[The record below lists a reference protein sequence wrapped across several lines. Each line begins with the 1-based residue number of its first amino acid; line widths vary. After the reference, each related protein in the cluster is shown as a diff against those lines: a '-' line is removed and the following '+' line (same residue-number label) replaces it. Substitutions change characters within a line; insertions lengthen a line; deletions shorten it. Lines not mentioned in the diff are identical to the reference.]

1 MTDPIGPAIEAAL
14 FPIPNLVAFPG
25 TIIPLHVFEPRYRQL
40 VKDSLESQRMIGVCH
55 TRKTIREAPTNQTT
69 SEMLSSN
76 QATYQPQEVFSAG
89 PCKLIDTTPDGR
101 LLAEI
106 HVEQRLVIKTE
117 RQTLPYR
124 IVVCESINDN
134 IVEDADK
141 SKHEAELSA
150 ELQKDIIAAL
160 HPMIARQNQDA
171 ADSLLNPTWSSTDF
185 SFGVFQY
192 LRLDPDLMQLILE
205 CRSTVE
211 RLSTIWQAIQQGP
224 AE

>member
-1 MTDPIGPAIEAAL
+1 MDDVSNTTLEAAL

-25 TIIPLHVFEPRYRQL
+25 TVIPLHVFEPRYRQL
-40 VKDSLESQRMIGVCH
+40 IKDSLESQRMIGVCH
-55 TRKTIREAPTNQTT
+55 TRKTIRDAPKNQTA

-106 HVEQRLVIKTE
+106 HVEKRLMIKAE

-124 IVVCESINDN
+124 IVTCEQIDDDDEIN
-134 IVEDADK
+134 AD
-141 SKHEAELSA
+141 SA
-150 ELQKDIIAAL
+150 QLQKDIIAAL
-160 HPMIARQNQDA
+160 HPMIAKQSRQA
-171 ADSLLNPTWSSTDF
+171 ADSLLNPAWTSTDF

-192 LRLDPDLMQLILE
+192 LRLDPDLMQEILE
-205 CRSTVE
+205 SRSSFE
-211 RLSTIWQAIQQGP
+211 RLSTIWQVIQQGEP
-224 AE
+224 Q